1 MKLIDEA
8 RQTWHQ
14 LWSMRLMIATT
25 IYTSAA
31 GAWALLP
38 PDWQPHLSE
47 GAKAV
52 LAGVGVALPAI
63 AAVSRMVAQ
72 PKLAADKQARQKAD
86 QAGA

>member
-1 MKLIDEA
+1 MKWIEEA
-8 RQTWHQ
+8 RQTWHR

-25 IYTSAA
+25 IYTTAA

-38 PDWQPHLSE
+38 PDWQPNLSE
-47 GAKAV
+47 SAKAI

-72 PKLAADKQARQKAD
+72 PKLAADREVRKQDGK
-86 QAGA
+86 AGA

>member
-1 MKLIDEA
+1 MKMIDEA
-8 RQTWHQ
+8 GQVWHR
-14 LWSMRLMIATT
+14 LWSMRLMILTT

-47 GAKAV
+47 GAKAI
-52 LAGVGVALPAI
+52 LAGIGVALPAI
-63 AAVSRMVAQ
+63 AAVSRVVAQ
-72 PKLAADKQARQKAD
+72 PRLAADKQARQSAD